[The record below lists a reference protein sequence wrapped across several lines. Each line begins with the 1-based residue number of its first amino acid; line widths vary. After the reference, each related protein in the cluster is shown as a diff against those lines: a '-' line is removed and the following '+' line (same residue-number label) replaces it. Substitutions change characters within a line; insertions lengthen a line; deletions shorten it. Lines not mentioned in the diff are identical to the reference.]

1 MYLFL
6 KSIIKLFIP
15 VIFTKRGI
23 WKFRRLINDKIGNSK
38 KILFEN
44 NFYNRISFIQK
55 AISNFDQKSC
65 YYLEIGTY
73 QNETFNTIPLPL
85 KNKFGVDPISGGN
98 IKLSSDAFFKKNNIK
113 FDVIFIDGLH
123 TYEQCQKDVINSL
136 HSISNEGIILI
147 HDLLPKNKF
156 QAQIPRRQ
164 DVWNGDIWKVAVEL
178 NSSKNIRFKIA
189 NIDHGIGIVKC
200 EKNFDYV
207 KMNDILKN
215 EKFDTFYYNYY
226 KQLPII
232 NSEEALLFIND
243 LKKI

>member
-1 MYLFL
+1 M
-6 KSIIKLFIP
+6 
-15 VIFTKRGI
+15 
-23 WKFRRLINDKIGNSK
+23 
-38 KILFEN
+38 
-44 NFYNRISFIQK
+44 
-55 AISNFDQKSC
+55 
-65 YYLEIGTY
+65 
-73 QNETFNTIPLPL
+73 
-85 KNKFGVDPISGGN
+85 
-98 IKLSSDAFFKKNNIK
+98 
-113 FDVIFIDGLH
+113 
-123 TYEQCQKDVINSL
+123 
-136 HSISNEGIILI
+136 
-147 HDLLPKNKF
+147 PKNKF

-226 KQLPII
+226 KKLPII

>member
-6 KSIIKLFIP
+6 KNIIKLFIP
-15 VIFTKRGI
+15 VIFTKKGF
-23 WKFRRLINDKIGNSK
+23 WKFKRLINNKIGNSK
-38 KILFEN
+38 KILFEK

-55 AISNFDQKSC
+55 AISNFDEKSC
-65 YYLEIGTY
+65 KYLEIGTY
-73 QNETFNTIPLPL
+73 QNETFNTIPLLL

-98 IKLSSDAFFKKNNIK
+98 IRLSSDAFFEKNNTK

-136 HSISNEGIILI
+136 NSISSEGIILI

-156 QAQIPRRQ
+156 QAQVPRIQ
-164 DVWNGDIWKVAVEL
+164 DIWNGDIWKVAVEL
-178 NSSKNIRFKIA
+178 NNSKNIRFKIA

-200 EKNFDYV
+200 KKNFNYT
-207 KMNDILKN
+207 KMNNTLKN
-215 EKFDTFYYNYY
+215 EKFDTFYNDYY

-232 NSEEALLFIND
+232 NSEEALLFINQ
-243 LKKI
+243 LKD